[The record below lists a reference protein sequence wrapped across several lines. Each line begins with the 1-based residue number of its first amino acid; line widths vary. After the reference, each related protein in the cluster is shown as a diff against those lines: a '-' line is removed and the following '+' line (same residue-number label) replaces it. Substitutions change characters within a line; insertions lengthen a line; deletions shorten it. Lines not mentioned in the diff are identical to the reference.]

1 MQRHVRSNAAKPQTF
16 GVRRPEP
23 SLFRTRRMKLRSHRA
38 RHCVLKSCDSGRST
52 PSSTHSQQVR
62 GLTLLEVLL
71 SLGLFLGALAALSQL
86 WYGGVRASVQARL
99 STQAIL
105 RCESKLNEVVAGAVA
120 LQTTGDTPF
129 DDDSTWS
136 WNLQVETDPRFADVL
151 QVTVTVSHP
160 GQSGL
165 SSSSHQ
171 LRRLIRDP
179 QVWTAAQQATT
190 EETTSP

>member
-1 MQRHVRSNAAKPQTF
+1 MQR
-16 GVRRPEP
+16 RR
-23 SLFRTRRMKLRSHRA
+23 RQIGQ
-38 RHCVLKSCDSGRST
+38 VDSR
-52 PSSTHSQQVR
+52 R

-99 STQAIL
+99 ATQAIL
-105 RCESKLNEVVAGAVA
+105 RCESKLNEVVAGAVP
-120 LQTTGDTPF
+120 LQSTSDTPF
-129 DDDSTWS
+129 DDDASWTWS
-136 WNLQVETDPRFADVL
+136 LQVEVGPHADTMMA
-151 QVTVTVSHP
+151 TVTVSHP

-165 SSSSHQ
+165 SSSDHQ

-190 EETTSP
+190 DGTTSP

>member
-23 SLFRTRRMKLRSHRA
+23 PLFRTRRMKLRSHRA
-38 RHCVLKSCDSGRST
+38 RHCVLKSCDSGRGTLSL
-52 PSSTHSQQVR
+52 THSQQVR

-136 WNLQVETDPRFADVL
+136 WNLQVEAGPHADAM

-179 QVWTAAQQATT
+179 QVWTAAQQVTT

>member
-1 MQRHVRSNAAKPQTF
+1 MQRLI
-16 GVRRPEP
+16 RP
-23 SLFRTRRMKLRSHRA
+23 
-38 RHCVLKSCDSGRST
+38 CV
-52 PSSTHSQQVR
+52 SSRR

-105 RCESKLNEVVAGAVA
+105 RCESKLNEVVAGAVP

-129 DDDSTWS
+129 DDDANWT
-136 WNLQVETDPRFADVL
+136 WNLQVESGPHVDALLVK
-151 QVTVTVSHP
+151 VKVSHP

-165 SSSSHQ
+165 SSSSHELQ
-171 LRRLIRDP
+171 RLIRDP
-179 QVWTAAQQATT
+179 QIWTNAQQATT

>member
-1 MQRHVRSNAAKPQTF
+1 M
-16 GVRRPEP
+16 
-23 SLFRTRRMKLRSHRA
+23 TRQKRIVASR
-38 RHCVLKSCDSGRST
+38 
-52 PSSTHSQQVR
+52 R

-99 STQAIL
+99 TTQAIL
-105 RCESKLNEVVAGAVA
+105 RCESKLNEVVAGAVP

-129 DDDSTWS
+129 DDDSNWT
-136 WNLQVETDPRFADVL
+136 WNLQIESGPHADTL
-151 QVTVTVSHP
+151 LATVTVSHP
-160 GQSGL
+160 GQGGL

-190 EETTSP
+190 EETTP

>member
-1 MQRHVRSNAAKPQTF
+1 MQTRFRQIEKNSQRH
-16 GVRRPEP
+16 
-23 SLFRTRRMKLRSHRA
+23 
-38 RHCVLKSCDSGRST
+38 
-52 PSSTHSQQVR
+52 

-86 WYGGVRASVQARL
+86 WYGGVRAAVQARL

-105 RCESKLNEVVAGAVA
+105 RCESKLNEVVAGAVPLA
-120 LQTTGDTPF
+120 STSDTPF
-129 DDDSTWS
+129 DDDASWTWS
-136 WNLQVETDPRFADVL
+136 LEVVSGTHHVDARSVV
-151 QVTVTVSHP
+151 VTVKHP
-160 GQSGL
+160 GQGGM
-165 SSSSHQ
+165 SSNEYQ

>member
-1 MQRHVRSNAAKPQTF
+1 MKNRVRQIDLS
-16 GVRRPEP
+16 
-23 SLFRTRRMKLRSHRA
+23 
-38 RHCVLKSCDSGRST
+38 SGR
-52 PSSTHSQQVR
+52 H

-99 STQAIL
+99 ATQAIL
-105 RCESKLNEVVAGAVA
+105 RCESKLNEVVAGAVP
-120 LQTTGDTPF
+120 LQSASETPF
-129 DDDSTWS
+129 EDDATWTWS
-136 WNLQVETDPRFADVL
+136 LQVESGPHTDSL
-151 QVTVTVSHP
+151 LVTVKVSHP

-165 SSSSHQ
+165 SSSDFQ

>member
-23 SLFRTRRMKLRSHRA
+23 PLFRTRRMKLRSHRA
-38 RHCVLKSCDSGRST
+38 RHCVLKSCDSGRGTLSL
-52 PSSTHSQQVR
+52 THSQQVR

-136 WNLQVETDPRFADVL
+136 WNLQVEAGPHADAM